1 MDCMRFRSSF
11 VVAIAPCEHLH
22 LIPELICFDKK
33 ITPAI
38 PIFPCEQ
45 LLRHVHMVRCVIAYF
60 RIAITV
66 GQNGY
71 ATSSNVMS
79 HITHKNALQSHSVN
93 SIIDIHMREPEI
105 PS

>member
-33 ITPAI
+33 IAVAI
-38 PIFPCEQ
+38 AIFPCEQ

-60 RIAITV
+60 RIAV
-66 GQNGY
+66 AQNGY

-79 HITHKNALQSHSVN
+79 HITHKNASQSYSVN
-93 SIIDIHMREPEI
+93 SIIDIHTTYSMR
-105 PS
+105 